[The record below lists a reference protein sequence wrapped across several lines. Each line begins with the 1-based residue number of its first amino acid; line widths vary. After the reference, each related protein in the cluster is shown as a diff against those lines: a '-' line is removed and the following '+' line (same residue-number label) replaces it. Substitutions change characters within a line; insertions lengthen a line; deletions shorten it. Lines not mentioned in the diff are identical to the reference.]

1 MTDGLNKSKEE
12 TDSVAESAQLVA
24 TQISAILPKIYE
36 SVNDASEKILQLRDN
51 KMVFTI
57 SFFFFLICFYNNYL

>member
-36 SVNDASEKILQLRDN
+36 SVNDTSEKILQLRDN

-57 SFFFFLICFYNNYL
+57 SFFFFFNLFLQ